1 MENRTHV
8 TTATLPTPVIELVGT
23 ASLATSVEEIP
34 PQGKR
39 KRTEDKQKEKADF
52 GPSNVQVDVGVALA
66 RVQDTFTVEDM
77 KVFSGVSANE
87 VVGRH
92 LHKVIQVLYICD
104 FTFSLFL
111 SLCIVLNAGFTFQ
124 VLGESLHITSEYLT
138 QEAKITSAMSR
149 VEALEV
155 ENSKL
160 KKDLI
165 AAMDEANFVKEK
177 VKSLGDDLRAER
189 QLTLEKDE
197 QLLVVREKLKTIA
210 AKAVEAFQQT
220 DKYNTVLFSW
230 YFKGFELLR

>member
-1 MENRTHV
+1 M
-8 TTATLPTPVIELVGT
+8 
-23 ASLATSVEEIP
+23 
-34 PQGKR
+34 
-39 KRTEDKQKEKADF
+39 
-52 GPSNVQVDVGVALA
+52 LA
-66 RVQDTFTVEDM
+66 RVQDTFTAKDM

-104 FTFSLFL
+104 FTFFLFL
-111 SLCIVLNAGFTFQ
+111 SFFFILYAGFTFQ
-124 VLGESLHITSEYLT
+124 VLGESLHITSRYLT
-138 QEAKITSAMSR
+138 QEAKITLAVSK

-189 QLTLEKDE
+189 
-197 QLLVVREKLKTIA
+197 
-210 AKAVEAFQQT
+210 
-220 DKYNTVLFSW
+220 
-230 YFKGFELLR
+230 